1 MYALDLVMQSPCHLS
16 GLSGAGV
23 PLTSPQLYSSCHTD
37 DLRQALLY
45 ISHRYPRAPL
55 LGLGFSL
62 GANVLTRYVAEEGE
76 KCRLVSACALA
87 CVCLSPLNIVMSLR
101 TSSSRGISQEIQMR
115 ASMLISSSVR
125 SLPLI
130 LPAAYIGVGYTA
142 ISMLKDWVET

>member
-1 MYALDLVMQSPCHLS
+1 MYVLDLVMESPCHLS
-16 GLSGAGV
+16 ESSGAGV

-76 KCRLVSACALA
+76 KCRLISACTLA
-87 CVCLSPLNIVMSLR
+87 CVCLSPSNLAMSLR
-101 TSSSRGISQEIQMR
+101 TSFSRGISRRIQMR
-115 ASMLISSSVR
+115 TFMLISLSAC
-125 SLPLI
+125 SLPFI
-130 LPAAYIGVGYTA
+130 LSADYMGVGYTA
-142 ISMLKDWVET
+142 ISMLEEWAET

>member
-62 GANVLTRYVAEEGE
+62 GANVLTRYVAEEGDE
-76 KCRLVSACALA
+76 CRLVSACALA
-87 CVCLSPLNIVMSLR
+87 CVCLSPLDNVMSLR
-101 TSSSRGISQEIQMR
+101 TSSSRGISRQMEMR
-115 ASMLISSSVR
+115 ASMLTSFSTYT
-125 SLPLI
+125 LPLI
-130 LPAAYIGVGYTA
+130 LPVAYMGVGLTA
-142 ISMLKDWVET
+142 ISMLKEWAEI

>member
-1 MYALDLVMQSPCHLS
+1 MYALDLVMQSPYHLS
-16 GLSGAGV
+16 ELSGAGV

-62 GANVLTRYVAEEGE
+62 GANVLTRYVAEEGG

-101 TSSSRGISQEIQMR
+101 TSSSLGISREIQMR
-115 ASMLISSSVR
+115 ASMFISLSAY

-130 LPAAYIGVGYTA
+130 PPAAYMGVGYTA
-142 ISMLKDWVET
+142 IYMLKDLAET